1 MSQFTPQSALPKL
14 EDVRIAI
21 AVAEWNGHI
30 TSALRDGAVSLLKS
44 NGLKDEDIAVV
55 SVPGA
60 VELTFAASKLIETG
74 NFDAVIIIGC
84 VIKGDTP
91 HFDYVCQSVTQGM
104 TSLNADCD
112 IPVIFGVLTVN
123 EEQQALDRAGGAL
136 GNKGTEAAETALKMV
151 ALNRAVDELLKKPSV
166 FLLLDY
172 KLLIHSLHGAT
183 DAIRVAASA
192 AGADRPCHCGRSQTV
207 DNRPRSAKH
216 RCGA

>member
-30 TSALRDGAVSLLKS
+30 TSALRDGAVELLRN

-74 NFDAVIIIGC
+74 HFDAIIIIGC

-151 ALNRAVDELLKKPSV
+151 ALNRAVDEL
-166 FLLLDY
+166 
-172 KLLIHSLHGAT
+172 
-183 DAIRVAASA
+183 
-192 AGADRPCHCGRSQTV
+192 
-207 DNRPRSAKH
+207 
-216 RCGA
+216 

>member
-30 TSALRDGAVSLLKS
+30 TGALRDGAVELLRA
-44 NGLKDEDIAVV
+44 NGLSDDDIAVV

-60 VELTFAASKLIETG
+60 VELTFAASKLIESG
-74 NFDAVIIIGC
+74 NFDAIIIIGC

-104 TSLNADCD
+104 TQLNADCD

-123 EEQQALDRAGGAL
+123 EEQQALDRAGGKL

-151 ALNRAVDELLKKPSV
+151 AFNRIADEL
-166 FLLLDY
+166 
-172 KLLIHSLHGAT
+172 
-183 DAIRVAASA
+183 
-192 AGADRPCHCGRSQTV
+192 
-207 DNRPRSAKH
+207 
-216 RCGA
+216 

>member
-55 SVPGA
+55 IVPGA

-151 ALNRAVDELLKKPSV
+151 ALNRAVDEL
-166 FLLLDY
+166 
-172 KLLIHSLHGAT
+172 
-183 DAIRVAASA
+183 
-192 AGADRPCHCGRSQTV
+192 
-207 DNRPRSAKH
+207 
-216 RCGA
+216 

>member
-1 MSQFTPQSALPKL
+1 MSQNTPQSAPPKL

-30 TSALRDGAVSLLKS
+30 TSALRDGAVELLHN
-44 NGLKDEDIAVV
+44 NGLTDDDIAVV

-104 TSLNADCD
+104 TSLNSDCD

-123 EEQQALDRAGGAL
+123 EEQQALDRAGGCL
-136 GNKGTEAAETALKMV
+136 GNKGAEAAEAALKMV
-151 ALNRAVDELLKKPSV
+151 AFNRSADEL
-166 FLLLDY
+166 
-172 KLLIHSLHGAT
+172 
-183 DAIRVAASA
+183 
-192 AGADRPCHCGRSQTV
+192 
-207 DNRPRSAKH
+207 
-216 RCGA
+216 

>member
-1 MSQFTPQSALPKL
+1 MSQFTPQSAVPQL
-14 EDVRIAI
+14 ENVRIAI

-30 TSALRDGAVSLLKS
+30 TSVLCRGAVEVLK
-44 NGLKDEDIAVV
+44 NAGLANEDIAVV
-55 SVPGA
+55 NVPGA

-123 EEQQALDRAGGAL
+123 EEQQALDRAGGSL
-136 GNKGTEAAETALKMV
+136 GNKGAEAAETALKMV
-151 ALNRAVDELLKKPSV
+151 AFNRSTDEL
-166 FLLLDY
+166 
-172 KLLIHSLHGAT
+172 
-183 DAIRVAASA
+183 
-192 AGADRPCHCGRSQTV
+192 
-207 DNRPRSAKH
+207 
-216 RCGA
+216 

>member
-1 MSQFTPQSALPKL
+1 MSTFTPQSALPKI
-14 EDVRIAI
+14 DDFRIAI

-30 TSALRDGAVSLLKS
+30 TGALRDGALDVLNAYGAPAESVT
-44 NGLKDEDIAVV
+44 VV

-104 TSLNADCD
+104 TQLNADCD

-123 EEQQALDRAGGAL
+123 EEQQALDRAGGKL
-136 GNKGTEAAETALKMV
+136 GNKGAEAAETAIKMI
-151 ALNRAVDELLKKPSV
+151 ALNRGIDEL
-166 FLLLDY
+166 
-172 KLLIHSLHGAT
+172 
-183 DAIRVAASA
+183 
-192 AGADRPCHCGRSQTV
+192 
-207 DNRPRSAKH
+207 
-216 RCGA
+216 

>member
-14 EDVRIAI
+14 ENVRIAI

-30 TSALRDGAVSLLKS
+30 TSALRDGALDLLHDY
-44 NGLKDEDIAVV
+44 GLKDDDIAVV

-74 NFDAVIIIGC
+74 NFDAIIIIGC

-123 EEQQALDRAGGAL
+123 EEQQALDRAGGCM
-136 GNKGTEAAETALKMV
+136 GNKGTEAAETAIKMV
-151 ALNRAVDELLKKPSV
+151 ALNRAVDDL
-166 FLLLDY
+166 
-172 KLLIHSLHGAT
+172 
-183 DAIRVAASA
+183 
-192 AGADRPCHCGRSQTV
+192 
-207 DNRPRSAKH
+207 
-216 RCGA
+216 